1 MCDPVAGP
9 MAALMVIQAYQSQ
22 QSAMASAQATN
33 DAFSANQAL
42 QNEAYTKDM
51 EAFWGEE
58 IAIQKQAYQNAEDAA
73 DAKITMLI
81 EGQEASASLKMA
93 NLESGASGTSP
104 NRALHILRR
113 DMANRWFDLDE
124 QFQRGIT
131 NLKGELKSLQH
142 DKIARRYSAMGQ
154 INSMQ
159 RDPGLSSSERMLGY
173 IGAGAQGWSMGK
185 SFNKT
190 PDADTPTTP
199 SRTYSK
205 KLNVGKTGTRL
216 YSQGGRQRIV
226 GGF

>member
-9 MAALMVIQAYQSQ
+9 MAAMMVIQSYQSQ

-73 DAKITMLI
+73 DAKIEMLI
-81 EGQEASASLKMA
+81 QGQEASASLKMA
-93 NLESGASGTSP
+93 NLESGASGASP
-104 NRALHILRR
+104 SRALHILRR
-113 DMANRWFDLDE
+113 DMANRWYDLDE

-131 NLKGELKSLQH
+131 NLKGERKALQH

-159 RDPGLSSSERMLGY
+159 RDPGLTGPERMLGY
-173 IGAGAQGWSMGK
+173 IGAGAQGYAMGK
-185 SFNKT
+185 SYNKT
-190 PDADTPTTP
+190 PGAKTPGKPNYTP
-199 SRTYSK
+199 DWT
-205 KLNVGKTGTRL
+205 
-216 YSQGGRQRIV
+216 
-226 GGF
+226 

>member
-9 MAALMVIQAYQSQ
+9 MAALMVIQSYQSQ

-73 DAKITMLI
+73 DAKIEMLI
-81 EGQEASASLKMA
+81 QGQEASASLKMA
-93 NLESGASGTSP
+93 NLESGASGASP
-104 NRALHILRR
+104 SRALHILRR
-113 DMANRWFDLDE
+113 DMANRWYDLDE

-131 NLKGELKSLQH
+131 NLKGERKALQH

-159 RDPGLSSSERMLGY
+159 RDPGLTGPERMLGY
-173 IGAGAQGWSMGK
+173 IGAGAQGYAMGK
-185 SFNKT
+185 SYNKT
-190 PDADTPTTP
+190 PGAKTPGKPNYTP
-199 SRTYSK
+199 DWT
-205 KLNVGKTGTRL
+205 
-216 YSQGGRQRIV
+216 
-226 GGF
+226 

>member
-22 QSAMASAQATN
+22 ESAMASAQATN

-73 DAKITMLI
+73 DAKIEMLI
-81 EGQEASASLKMA
+81 QGQEASASLKMA
-93 NLESGASGTSP
+93 NLESGASGASP
-104 NRALHILRR
+104 SRALHILRR
-113 DMANRWFDLDE
+113 DMANRWYDLDE

-131 NLKGELKSLQH
+131 NLKGESKALQH

-173 IGAGAQGWSMGK
+173 IGAGAQGYAMGK
-185 SFNKT
+185 SYNKT
-190 PDADTPTTP
+190 PGAKTPGKPNYTP
-199 SRTYSK
+199 DWT
-205 KLNVGKTGTRL
+205 
-216 YSQGGRQRIV
+216 
-226 GGF
+226 

>member
-9 MAALMVIQAYQSQ
+9 MAAVMVIQAYQSQ
-22 QSAMASAQATN
+22 QSAMASAEATN

-73 DAKITMLI
+73 DAKIEMLI
-81 EGQEASASLKMA
+81 QGQEASASLKMA
-93 NLESGASGTSP
+93 NLESGASGASP
-104 NRALHILRR
+104 SRALHILRR
-113 DMANRWFDLDE
+113 DMANRWYDLDE

-131 NLKGELKSLQH
+131 NLKGERKALQH

-159 RDPGLSSSERMLGY
+159 RDPGLTGPERMLGY
-173 IGAGAQGWSMGK
+173 IGAGAQGYAMGK
-185 SFNKT
+185 SYNKT
-190 PDADTPTTP
+190 PGAKTPGKPYYTP
-199 SRTYSK
+199 DWT
-205 KLNVGKTGTRL
+205 
-216 YSQGGRQRIV
+216 
-226 GGF
+226 

>member
-9 MAALMVIQAYQSQ
+9 MAAVMVIQAYQSQ
-22 QSAMASAQATN
+22 QSAMASAEATN

-51 EAFWGEE
+51 EAFWDEE

-73 DAKITMLI
+73 DAKIEMLI
-81 EGQEASASLKMA
+81 QGQEASASLKMA
-93 NLESGASGTSP
+93 NLESGASGASP
-104 NRALHILRR
+104 DRALHILRR
-113 DMANRWFDLDE
+113 DMANRGYDLDE

-131 NLKGELKSLQH
+131 NLEGERKALQH

-173 IGAGAQGWSMGK
+173 IGAGAQGYAMGK
-185 SFNKT
+185 SYNKT
-190 PDADTPTTP
+190 PGAKTPGKPNYTP
-199 SRTYSK
+199 DWT
-205 KLNVGKTGTRL
+205 
-216 YSQGGRQRIV
+216 
-226 GGF
+226 

>member
-22 QSAMASAQATN
+22 QSAMASAEATN

-73 DAKITMLI
+73 DAKIDMLI
-81 EGQEASASLKMA
+81 QGQEASASLKMA
-93 NLESGASGTSP
+93 NLESGASGASP
-104 NRALHILRR
+104 SRALHILRR
-113 DMANRWFDLDE
+113 DMANRWYDLDE

-131 NLKGELKSLQH
+131 NLKGERKALQH

-159 RDPGLSSSERMLGY
+159 RDPGLTGPERMLGY
-173 IGAGAQGWSMGK
+173 IGAGAQGYAMGK
-185 SFNKT
+185 SYNKT
-190 PDADTPTTP
+190 PGAKTPGKPYYTP
-199 SRTYSK
+199 DWT
-205 KLNVGKTGTRL
+205 
-216 YSQGGRQRIV
+216 
-226 GGF
+226 

>member
-22 QSAMASAQATN
+22 QSAMASAEATN

-73 DAKITMLI
+73 DAKIEMLI
-81 EGQEASASLKMA
+81 QGQEASASLKMA
-93 NLESGASGTSP
+93 NLESGASGASP
-104 NRALHILRR
+104 DRALHILRR
-113 DMANRWFDLDE
+113 DMANRWYDLDE

-131 NLKGELKSLQH
+131 NLKGERKALQH

-159 RDPGLSSSERMLGY
+159 RDPGLTGPERMLGY
-173 IGAGAQGWSMGK
+173 IGAGAQGYAMGK
-185 SFNKT
+185 SYNKT
-190 PDADTPTTP
+190 PGAKTPGKPNYTP
-199 SRTYSK
+199 DWT
-205 KLNVGKTGTRL
+205 
-216 YSQGGRQRIV
+216 
-226 GGF
+226 

>member
-9 MAALMVIQAYQSQ
+9 MAAMMVIQAYQSQ
-22 QSAMASAQATN
+22 QSAMASAEATN

-42 QNEAYTKDM
+42 QNESYTKDM

-81 EGQEASASLKMA
+81 EGQEANASLKMA
-93 NLESGASGTSP
+93 NLESGASGASP

-113 DMANRWFDLDE
+113 DMANRWYDLDE

-131 NLKGELKSLQH
+131 NLKGERKALQH

-159 RDPGLSSSERMLGY
+159 RDPGLSSSDRMLGY
-173 IGAGAQGWSMGK
+173 ISQGAQGWAMGK
-185 SFNKT
+185 KYNKT
-190 PDADTPTTP
+190 PGAKTPTTRRHP
-199 SRTYSK
+199 TTPNPHTK
-205 KLNVGKTGTRL
+205 
-216 YSQGGRQRIV
+216 
-226 GGF
+226 

>member
-22 QSAMASAQATN
+22 ESAMASAQATN

-73 DAKITMLI
+73 DAKIEMLI
-81 EGQEASASLKMA
+81 QGQEASASLKMA
-93 NLESGASGTSP
+93 NLESGASGASP
-104 NRALHILRR
+104 SRALHILRR
-113 DMANRWFDLDE
+113 DMANRWYDLDE

-131 NLKGELKSLQH
+131 NLKGENKALQH

-159 RDPGLSSSERMLGY
+159 RDPGLTGPERMLGY
-173 IGAGAQGWSMGK
+173 IGAGAQGYAMGK
-185 SFNKT
+185 SYNKT
-190 PDADTPTTP
+190 PGAKTPGKPNYTP
-199 SRTYSK
+199 DWT
-205 KLNVGKTGTRL
+205 
-216 YSQGGRQRIV
+216 
-226 GGF
+226 

>member
-9 MAALMVIQAYQSQ
+9 MAAMMVIQSYQSQ

-51 EAFWGEE
+51 EAFWDEE

-73 DAKITMLI
+73 DAKIEMLI
-81 EGQEASASLKMA
+81 QGQEASASLKMA
-93 NLESGASGTSP
+93 NLESGASGASP
-104 NRALHILRR
+104 SRALHILRR
-113 DMANRWFDLDE
+113 DMANRWYDLDE

-131 NLKGELKSLQH
+131 NLKGERKALQH

-159 RDPGLSSSERMLGY
+159 RDPGLTGPERMLGY
-173 IGAGAQGWSMGK
+173 IGAGAQGYAMGK
-185 SFNKT
+185 SYNKT
-190 PDADTPTTP
+190 PGAKTPGKPYYTP
-199 SRTYSK
+199 DWT
-205 KLNVGKTGTRL
+205 
-216 YSQGGRQRIV
+216 
-226 GGF
+226 

>member
-9 MAALMVIQAYQSQ
+9 MAAMMVIQAYQSQ
-22 QSAMASAQATN
+22 QSAMASAEATN

-73 DAKITMLI
+73 DAKIEMLI
-81 EGQEASASLKMA
+81 QGQEASASLKMA
-93 NLESGASGTSP
+93 NLESGASGASP
-104 NRALHILRR
+104 DRALHILRR
-113 DMANRWFDLDE
+113 DMANRWYDLDE

-131 NLKGELKSLQH
+131 NLKGERKALQH

-159 RDPGLSSSERMLGY
+159 RDPGLTGPERMLGY
-173 IGAGAQGWSMGK
+173 IGAGAQGYAMGK
-185 SFNKT
+185 SYNKT
-190 PDADTPTTP
+190 PGAKTPGKPNYTP
-199 SRTYSK
+199 DWT
-205 KLNVGKTGTRL
+205 
-216 YSQGGRQRIV
+216 
-226 GGF
+226 

>member
-9 MAALMVIQAYQSQ
+9 MAAVMVIQAYQSQ
-22 QSAMASAQATN
+22 QSAMASAEATN

-73 DAKITMLI
+73 DAKIEMLI
-81 EGQEASASLKMA
+81 QGQEASASLKMA
-93 NLESGASGTSP
+93 NLESGASGASP
-104 NRALHILRR
+104 SRALHILRR
-113 DMANRWFDLDE
+113 DMANRWYDLDE

-131 NLKGELKSLQH
+131 NLKGESKALQH

-159 RDPGLSSSERMLGY
+159 RDPGLTGPERMLGY
-173 IGAGAQGWSMGK
+173 IGAGAQGYAMGK
-185 SFNKT
+185 SYNKT
-190 PDADTPTTP
+190 PGAKTPGKPYYTP
-199 SRTYSK
+199 DWT
-205 KLNVGKTGTRL
+205 
-216 YSQGGRQRIV
+216 
-226 GGF
+226 

>member
-131 NLKGELKSLQH
+131 NLKGERKALQH

>member
-9 MAALMVIQAYQSQ
+9 MAAMMVIQAYQSQ
-22 QSAMASAQATN
+22 QSAMASAEATN

-73 DAKITMLI
+73 DAKIDMLI
-81 EGQEASASLKMA
+81 QGQEASASLKMA
-93 NLESGASGTSP
+93 NLESGASGASP
-104 NRALHILRR
+104 SRALHILRR
-113 DMANRWFDLDE
+113 DMANRWYDLDE

-131 NLKGELKSLQH
+131 NLKGESKALQH

-159 RDPGLSSSERMLGY
+159 RDPGLTGPERMLGY
-173 IGAGAQGWSMGK
+173 IGAGAQGYAMGK
-185 SFNKT
+185 SYNKT
-190 PDADTPTTP
+190 PGAKTPGKPNYTP
-199 SRTYSK
+199 DWT
-205 KLNVGKTGTRL
+205 
-216 YSQGGRQRIV
+216 
-226 GGF
+226 